1 VVWLADSNW
10 KSKFRRDNNFHT
22 DIQQFNWGG
31 SSSINT
37 FNGKFSMKYLSFL
50 MLFVCSL
57 AYAGPS
63 TINATIPAA
72 NSALQSAP
80 IRANFLAAQTDINN
94 LIEQN
99 YGVSAPVNPIEG
111 QMWIN
116 TASTPFAWN
125 VFDGTHWDTVGTI
138 NASTGLAQAYSI
150 NWTGITNTPNTLAGY
165 GITNAVSSVSLTMPS
180 IFTVTGSPITG
191 TGTFVASFNNQPQ
204 GNVFAAPA
212 SSTGAPTF
220 RALVTSDLPAGTLL
234 STTAPANNPATGTP
248 SSTTY
253 LRGDGTWATPPGS
266 AAITGPGSSTNGYL
280 PQWNGATGLVLE
292 EGLPVGTTGNN
303 TVVETNGSGIIAASI
318 LPAPTAS
325 TLGGIESITSLSNN
339 WLSYIDTSGVP
350 HQAQPGFSNLSG
362 SAACSQLPALT
373 GSVTTSAGSCA
384 TSIASSGV
392 SAGAYTSAN
401 ITVGADGR
409 LTAAA
414 SGTGGGG
421 GGSNYIAKT
430 TTYTAVNG
438 DSILVDTSGG
448 AFTITLPASPGEFNQ
463 VCVSDAAGTFGTNTL
478 TIAGNS
484 SNIMG
489 SSANMTVTTNYASF
503 CLMYY
508 TTTPGWR
515 IK

>member
-1 VVWLADSNW
+1 
-10 KSKFRRDNNFHT
+10 
-22 DIQQFNWGG
+22 
-31 SSSINT
+31 
-37 FNGKFSMKYLSFL
+37 
-50 MLFVCSL
+50 
-57 AYAGPS
+57 
-63 TINATIPAA
+63 
-72 NSALQSAP
+72 
-80 IRANFLAAQTDINN
+80 
-94 LIEQN
+94 
-99 YGVSAPVNPIEG
+99 
-111 QMWIN
+111 MWIN
-116 TASTPFAWN
+116 TTSTPFTWN
-125 VFDGTHWDTVGTI
+125 VFDGVQWDTVGTI
-138 NASTGLAQAYSI
+138 NASTCLAQAYSI
-150 NWTGITNTPNTLAGY
+150 NWTGVTNRPTTLSGY

-191 TGTFVASFNNQPQ
+191 AGTFVASLNNQPQ
-204 GNVFAAPA
+204 GNVLAAPA

-220 RALVTSDLPAGTLL
+220 RALVASDLPAGTV
-234 STTAPANNPATGTP
+234 A
-248 SSTTY
+248 
-253 LRGDGTWATPPGS
+253 
-266 AAITGPGSSTNGYL
+266 GPGTSTNGYI
-280 PQWNGATGLVLE
+280 PQWVGTTGFVLGA
-292 EGLPVGTTGNN
+292 GLPVGATGIN

-325 TLGGIESITSLSNN
+325 TLGGIESITSISSN

-350 HQAQPGFSNLSG
+350 HLSQPGFGDLSG
-362 SAACSQLPALT
+362 STACAQLPALT

-392 SAGAYTSAN
+392 SAGAYTNAN

-421 GGSNYIAKT
+421 GVNYIAKT

-463 VCVSDAAGTFGTNTL
+463 VCVSDAAGTFGTHTL

-489 SSANMTVTTNYASF
+489 SSVNMTVTTNYASF